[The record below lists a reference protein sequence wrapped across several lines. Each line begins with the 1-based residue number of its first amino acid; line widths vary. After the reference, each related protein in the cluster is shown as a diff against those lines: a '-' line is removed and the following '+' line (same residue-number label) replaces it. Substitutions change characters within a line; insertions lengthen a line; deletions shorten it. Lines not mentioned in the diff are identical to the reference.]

1 MKNIFLVLSVLF
13 VCACSSIPNSD
24 KGMSP
29 NTLIQKPNFN
39 YKIKSLPRDINIYFV
54 QGDNTSDLPLAIQ
67 GFIANSYFYNDKV
80 SYKPNIYFSPIKN
93 GKCKTNEQK
102 ADLIIA
108 FDLSFN
114 SGDTYYQECLKTL
127 PKSKTLYVSNHSN
140 ALGFD
145 KNFIITREEEK
156 NKLIQELIN
165 SSTRFIVIDNES
177 TSDKKDIKR
186 LLEEFEK
193 EVLETKT
200 YNFSYSSQNLFAEIL
215 MLNRSEERI
224 RKISRR
230 LSKNISGVSRT
241 RDDTDSFFLSVNLN
255 EARSLKP
262 ALDYISEKNFNIS
275 ILNSWSTN
283 TPYKSLDKDL
293 IGSINSDLPIMMPIK
308 IPEYISEDKRSREF
322 AIGYDVFEIM
332 LLMNGSVNTNN
343 FIYRGLSGGIKID
356 KRQVLRSA
364 YVFKITS
371 QGIEIL

>member
-1 MKNIFLVLSVLF
+1 MKLK
-13 VCACSSIPNSD
+13 D
-24 KGMSP
+24 K
-29 NTLIQKPNFN
+29 
-39 YKIKSLPRDINIYFV
+39 
-54 QGDNTSDLPLAIQ
+54 A
-67 GFIANSYFYNDKV
+67 
-80 SYKPNIYFSPIKN
+80 
-93 GKCKTNEQK
+93 
-102 ADLIIA
+102 
-108 FDLSFN
+108 
-114 SGDTYYQECLKTL
+114 
-127 PKSKTLYVSNHSN
+127 
-140 ALGFD
+140 
-145 KNFIITREEEK
+145 
-156 NKLIQELIN
+156 
-165 SSTRFIVIDNES
+165 
-177 TSDKKDIKR
+177 DKKDIKR

-193 EVLETKT
+193 EVVETKT

-283 TPYKSLDKDL
+283 TPYKFLDKDL

>member
-54 QGDNTSDLPLAIQ
+54 QGDNASNLPLAIQ
-67 GFIANSYFYNDKV
+67 GFIANSYFYNDKI

-114 SGDTYYQECLKTL
+114 SGDTYYQECLKAL

-283 TPYKSLDKDL
+283 TPYKFLDKDL

-332 LLMNGSVNTNN
+332 LLMNASVNTNN

-356 KRQVLRSA
+356 KRQVSRSA

>member
-39 YKIKSLPRDINIYFV
+39 YKIKSLPRDINIYFA
-54 QGDNTSDLPLAIQ
+54 QGDNASDLPLAIQ
-67 GFIANSYFYNDKV
+67 GFIANSYFYNDKI

-114 SGDTYYQECLKTL
+114 SGDTYYQECLKAL
-127 PKSKTLYVSNHSN
+127 PKSKTLYITNNSN

-230 LSKNISGVSRT
+230 LSKNITGVSRT
-241 RDDTDSFFLSVNLN
+241 RDDTDSFFLSVDLN

-275 ILNSWSTN
+275 ILNSWKTN
-283 TPYKSLDKDL
+283 TPYKLLDKDL

-322 AIGYDVFEIM
+322 AIGYDAFEIM

>member
-39 YKIKSLPRDINIYFV
+39 YKIKSLPRDINIYFA
-54 QGDNTSDLPLAIQ
+54 QGDNASDLPLAIQ
-67 GFIANSYFYNDKV
+67 GFIANSYFYNDKI

-283 TPYKSLDKDL
+283 TPYKFLDKDL

-343 FIYRGLSGGIKID
+343 FIYRGLSGRIKIN